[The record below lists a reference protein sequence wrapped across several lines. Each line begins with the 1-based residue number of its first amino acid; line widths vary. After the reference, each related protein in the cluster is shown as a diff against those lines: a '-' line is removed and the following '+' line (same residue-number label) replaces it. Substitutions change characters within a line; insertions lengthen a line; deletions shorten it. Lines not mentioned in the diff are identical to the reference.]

1 MSNGTYE
8 NNAFPLASGSSY
20 NHYGRR
26 GTEDGVVS
34 GGQVHG
40 NGTVQEKVVYVTG
53 GDFGSGTSFDTQLTI
68 PAGSKFIE
76 AYAEVSEE
84 FALGGTTPTI
94 NVGTNGSEGTNY
106 AIELSEAQAEA
117 TGNVYNST
125 GAGTFAAVLTADTA
139 IGVALD
145 GTTPTVTD
153 AGKLK
158 VVIRYLKV

>member
-1 MSNGTYE
+1 MSQGNFESNTGLGV
-8 NNAFPLASGSSY
+8 F
-20 NHYGRR
+20 NHYGQR

-34 GGQVHG
+34 GGEVHG
-40 NGTVQEKVVYVTG
+40 SGTIREAVIYVTG
-53 GDFGSGTSFDTQLTI
+53 DDFGSGTDFDTQYTI

-76 AYAEVSEE
+76 AYAEVSEV
-84 FALGGTTPTI
+84 FALGGTSPTI

-125 GAGTFAAVLTADTA
+125 GAGTFGSVLSADTT

-145 GTTPTVTD
+145 GTSPTVTS
-153 AGKLK
+153 AGKMK
-158 VVIRYLKV
+158 VIIRYIKI